1 MSGIEFKPAFRRI
14 DFLRRV
20 IRRIVAILDV
30 ALTVEVG
37 GRVDPVPDR
46 IILAENLPGKPGVRI
61 ARIQSSTSDV
71 APAGPALLDLRIHR
85 HLIPSDRRCHPRV
98 LLQNQ
103 IQSCGRSQIA
113 QRIRTIVSAFAA
125 EKLLELRSC
134 LRQSDFPAGI
144 RVGNAPETIQNAA
157 FRDPG
162 GEKRLCPELRFKVAG
177 NLK

>member
-1 MSGIEFKPAFRRI
+1 MSGIEFKSAFRRI
-14 DFLRRV
+14 DFLRCF

-37 GRVDPVPDR
+37 GRVDLMPDR
-46 IILAENLPGKPGVRI
+46 IILPKNFPRVSRMRV
-61 ARIQSSTSDV
+61 ARIQRSTSDV
-71 APAGPALLDLRIHR
+71 APAWPALLDLRIHR

-103 IQSCGRSQIA
+103 VQSCGRSQIT
-113 QRIRTIVSAFAA
+113 QRIRTIVFAFAA
-125 EKLLELRSC
+125 EKLFELRSC
-134 LRQSDFPAGI
+134 RRQSDFPAGI

>member
-1 MSGIEFKPAFRRI
+1 MSGIKFKSAFRRI

-20 IRRIVAILDV
+20 IRRIVAVLDI

-37 GRVDPVPDR
+37 GRVDLMPDR
-46 IILAENLPGKPGVRI
+46 IILPINFSRVSRMGVT
-61 ARIQSSTSDV
+61 RIQRSTSDV
-71 APAGPALLDLRIHR
+71 APAGPAFLDLRIHR
-85 HLIPSDRRCHPRV
+85 HLIPSDRSSHPRV

-103 IQSCGRSQIA
+103 IQPCSRSQIA
-113 QRIRTIVSAFAA
+113 QRIRTVVFAFAA

-162 GEKRLCPELRFKVAG
+162 GEKRLRPELRFKVAG

>member
-1 MSGIEFKPAFRRI
+1 MSGIEFKTAFRRI
-14 DFLRRV
+14 DFLRSF

-37 GRVDPVPDR
+37 GRVDLMPDR

-61 ARIQSSTSDV
+61 ARIQGSTSDV
-71 APAGPALLDLRIHR
+71 APAWPALLDLRIHR
-85 HLIPSDRRCHPRV
+85 HLIPSDRRCHPGV

-113 QRIRTIVSAFAA
+113 QRIRSVVFAFAS